1 MSDIDETTVPDDFQR
16 PPGTEPNDDFQRPP
30 GTDPNDDA
38 DREVSQTTEV
48 IK

>member
-1 MSDIDETTVPDDFQR
+1 MSDIDETTVP
-16 PPGTEPNDDFQRPP
+16 DDFQRPP